1 MRKTALVYL
10 DNPVDSK
17 RVIDS
22 FEKLKDLDESYKVEF
37 TIEIATSEK
46 DFNNL
51 INMNFDLYVIE
62 KEPLVSPLKG
72 REGVVVLIADG
83 GKQFPPEE
91 NAHRVANI
99 QEFAGWLFI
108 ENLSNYK
115 SVTNSQKKSEPQK
128 KSPKSTNIFDS
139 DSGTVYEKGEGSN
152 KKNRENIP
160 VVNPSTDTKKDVP
173 SEIEEILDDEEKGKE
188 ENSQTTN
195 NTESIVLQEK
205 QEGSELE
212 DEVALRAREIRKKT
226 FHRTSLDNNKTIGV
240 WAPLHRAGVTTFIL
254 NYAMYLG
261 SQKFQCCVIE
271 GLNENQLL
279 KNLLKRYTPEPE
291 YWTSYARA
299 LHTNGLN
306 SDHIMWSYKSVLWF
320 PLDDKDIHLDWDYHR
335 LYHYINSVK
344 YFDIVL
350 VDLPTGKMEDFTL
363 HTLEHLDELWVIG
376 DDSFH
381 QNVAWKKYVHQIAE
395 EHNLNVSLIFNKK
408 YSFSQEKRLAEK
420 LELPLLASLP
430 PLHEV
435 LQRNSYES
443 KPITENKEVLAS
455 LLVPFEG
462 LTKHLVGSDFIHINS
477 KRNFLI
483 NSLTSLQKTLQGKKK
498 HGTI

>member
-22 FEKLKDLDESYKVEF
+22 FEKLKDLDEGYKVEF
-37 TIEIATSEK
+37 SIEITSSEK
-46 DFNNL
+46 EFYNL
-51 INMNFDLYVIE
+51 INKDFDLYVIE
-62 KEPLVSPLKG
+62 KEPLVTPLKG

-115 SVTNSQKKSEPQK
+115 SVTNSQNKSEPRKQDRK
-128 KSPKSTNIFDS
+128 PTNIFHS
-139 DSGTVYEKGEGSN
+139 DNGSESEKDKASKKQDKENTTTVK
-152 KKNRENIP
+152 
-160 VVNPSTDTKKDVP
+160 PSVDTKKIAP
-173 SEIEEILDDEEKGKE
+173 SLVEEEQRDKVNL
-188 ENSQTTN
+188 TPN
-195 NTESIVLQEK
+195 NDTDTDTESIVHQVK

-254 NYAMYLG
+254 NYALYLG

-279 KNLLKRYTPEPE
+279 KNFLKRYNPEPE
-291 YWTSYARA
+291 HWTSYARA

-320 PLDDKDIHLDWDYHR
+320 PLDDRDIHLEWDYHR

-381 QNVAWKKYVHQIAE
+381 QNVAWKKYIHQIAE
-395 EHNLNVSLIFNKK
+395 ENNLNVSLIFNKK
-408 YSFSQEKRLAEK
+408 YSFSQEKILAEK

-443 KPITENKEVLAS
+443 KPITENKEVLES
-455 LLVPFEG
+455 LLVPFED
-462 LTKHLVGSDFIHINS
+462 LTKHLVGSDFVHNNN

-483 NSLTSLQKTLQGKKK
+483 NSLTSLQKALQGKKK
-498 HGTI
+498 HGII